1 MAELLDDPNR
11 PATLGELLV
20 LQDAIGHALRLEEQE
35 LLAEPDD
42 PEEQHF
48 AFAAASR
55 ERRPTGGRRR

>member
-35 LLAEPDD
+35 LLAEPD